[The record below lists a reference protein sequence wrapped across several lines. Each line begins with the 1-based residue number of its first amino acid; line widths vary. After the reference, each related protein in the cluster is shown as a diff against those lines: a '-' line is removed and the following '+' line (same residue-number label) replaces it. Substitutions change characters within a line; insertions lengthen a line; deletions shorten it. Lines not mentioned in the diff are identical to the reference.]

1 MGVQL
6 SSLKCKEM
14 PSSKKDKNGNEI
26 TEETEEERQNRINRN
41 MAKFLSM
48 EKQQQQLVL
57 CLRQQQMPKNLL
69 QMGALRKTTVAY
81 GHESY
86 LDHAEDMLEPD
97 LRPVRPQPNSP
108 ESMQI
113 YADHRLMAAEFLEL
127 QKEIENVKNYK
138 LDLEEQ
144 LRQSELQMDEVAAKS
159 DSEEAKKFVQL
170 QKEKVFYRN
179 HYFLITF
186 SVIIQ
191 FSRTN

>member
-1 MGVQL
+1 MR
-6 SSLKCKEM
+6 
-14 PSSKKDKNGNEI
+14 
-26 TEETEEERQNRINRN
+26 ERQNRINRN

-144 LRQSELQMDEVAAKS
+144 LRQSELQMDEVASKS
-159 DSEEAKKFVQL
+159 DSEEAKKIRSASKGKGPISTIQREIV
-170 QKEKVFYRN
+170 N
-179 HYFLITF
+179 SITIDQE
-186 SVIIQ
+186 SP
-191 FSRTN
+191 N